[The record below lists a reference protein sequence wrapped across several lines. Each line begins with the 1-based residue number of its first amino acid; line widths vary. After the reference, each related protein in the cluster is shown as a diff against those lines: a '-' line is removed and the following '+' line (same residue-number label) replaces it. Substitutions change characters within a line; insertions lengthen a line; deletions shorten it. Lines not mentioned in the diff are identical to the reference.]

1 MLVLTRRINESI
13 LVGNDITITIL
24 EVDADRIK
32 IGIEAP
38 HSMKILR
45 AELFAE
51 VSNTNREAIQAN
63 MSFIKALSDKAG
75 NKQSKDENK
84 QGCE

>member
-1 MLVLTRRINESI
+1 MLVLTRRMNESI
-13 LVGNDITITIL
+13 LVGDDITITIL

-32 IGIEAP
+32 IGIDAP

-45 AELFAE
+45 AELFTE

-63 MSFIKALSDKAG
+63 MSFIKTLSDK
-75 NKQSKDENK
+75 NDKK
-84 QGCE
+84 